1 MVIEDYLFSHH
12 QVAAIRIYPLPF
24 IHVNEDRIR
33 VQPLLHFYSI
43 LRGSHSVL
51 PGLNFQPPFP
61 ASLLIDMEVC
71 SNIWNYASTITVQ
84 VQHLAF
90 TTLRKNCC
98 ATISTH
104 NLSTLIDVWPQY
116 SSTTWLSNHPAAN
129 ATGDS
134 EVL

>member
-1 MVIEDYLFSHH
+1 
-12 QVAAIRIYPLPF
+12 
-24 IHVNEDRIR
+24 
-33 VQPLLHFYSI
+33 
-43 LRGSHSVL
+43 
-51 PGLNFQPPFP
+51 
-61 ASLLIDMEVC
+61 MEVC

-90 TTLRKNCC
+90 STLRKNCC

-104 NLSTLIDVWPQY
+104 NLSHCVIDVWPQY

-129 ATGDS
+129 ATVDS